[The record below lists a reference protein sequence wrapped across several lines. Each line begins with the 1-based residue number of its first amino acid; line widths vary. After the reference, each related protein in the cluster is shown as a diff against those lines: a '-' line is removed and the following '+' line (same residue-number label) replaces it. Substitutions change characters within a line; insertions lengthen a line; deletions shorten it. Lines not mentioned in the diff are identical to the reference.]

1 MASARPALVK
11 TSTWRAWREAD
22 SGSSISDNCGGAV
35 PAAPL
40 TPKEWRAS
48 FERALNHCMYRFS
61 GRHPRPCRRSKHR
74 WVSAARAARARPQTT
89 GRAAEILGG

>member
-48 FERALNHCMYRFS
+48 FERALNHCMCRFS
-61 GRHPRPCRRSKHR
+61 GTRDR
-74 WVSAARAARARPQTT
+74 VAARSTGGSLPHARRARDRKQLDAP
-89 GRAAEILGG
+89 RRF